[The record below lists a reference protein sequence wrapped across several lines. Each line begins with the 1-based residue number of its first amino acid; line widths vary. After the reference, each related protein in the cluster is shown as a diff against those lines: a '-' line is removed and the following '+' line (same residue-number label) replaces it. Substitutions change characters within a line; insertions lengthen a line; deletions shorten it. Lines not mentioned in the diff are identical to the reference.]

1 MNQPKI
7 IIPTGYMGSGSSAI
21 TDLLRE
27 YPCLN
32 TKNADFEY
40 IFLHAPDGLFD
51 LEKKLLE
58 NNNAIR
64 SDEAIK
70 AFRTLMEKLF
80 TYRGW
85 WPAGYNRAVSEE
97 FLKIVEE
104 YLTSISTVKFEGNWY
119 IYDRPSYI
127 IYLIRAILNRIG
139 KLVKYSPVYNKK
151 KTVLEISL
159 IEDAEFYHKSRIFI
173 ENVISQINKNNQDI
187 VLDQL
192 LLPHN
197 LKGFE
202 KYQLQNVYPI
212 IIERDPRDVF
222 ISNKYFWEPSGNE
235 VPYPLDVNEF
245 CKYYKAIRKAEKG
258 YTSNYLRLN
267 FEDLIL
273 NYDSVVEKIELYLD
287 LKKAD
292 HKLHRVYLDPDK
304 SKNNLKLY
312 SRNHIYKEEI
322 NIINR
327 ELEEFLYDFPEDFS
341 QESGEVF

>member
-27 YPCLN
+27 YPRLN

-80 TYRGW
+80 IYRGW
-85 WPAGYNRAVSEE
+85 WPAGYDHAISKD
-97 FLKIVEE
+97 FLEIVEN
-104 YLTSISTVKFEGNWY
+104 YLNSISTVKFEGNWY

-127 IYLIRAILNRIG
+127 RYLVRAILNRLG
-139 KLVKYSPVYNKK
+139 KIVNYSPAYKK
-151 KTVLEISL
+151 KKMLLEISL
-159 IEDAEFYHKSRIFI
+159 VKETEFYEKSRIFI
-173 ENVISQINKNNQDI
+173 ENVINQINNENQDI

-202 KYQLQNVYPI
+202 KYQLNNVYPI
-212 IIERDPRDVF
+212 IVERDPRDVF

-235 VPYPLDVNEF
+235 VPYPLEVNEF
-245 CKYYKAIRKAEKG
+245 CKYYKSIRESERVGTNKC
-258 YTSNYLRLN
+258 LRIN

-273 NYDSVVEKIELYLD
+273 NYDAVVEKIESYLG
-287 LKKAD
+287 LRKED
-292 HKLHRVYLDPDK
+292 HKLNRVYLNPDR
-304 SKNNLKLY
+304 SKNNLKIY
-312 SRNHIYKEEI
+312 TRNSKYLEEI
-322 NIINR
+322 NVITQ
-327 ELEEFLYDFPEDFS
+327 ELVEFLYEFPENISKELGD
-341 QESGEVF
+341 VF

>member
-27 YPCLN
+27 YPRLN

-85 WPAGYNRAVSEE
+85 WPAGYNRAISED

-119 IYDRPSYI
+119 IYDRPSYF

-151 KTVLEISL
+151 KKVLEISL

-222 ISNKYFWEPSGNE
+222 ISNKYFWKPSGNE

-245 CKYYKAIRKAEKG
+245 CKYYRAIRKAEKG

-273 NYDSVVEKIELYLD
+273 NYDSVVEKIEIYLD

-292 HKLHRVYLDPDK
+292 HELHRVYLDPDK

-312 SRNHIYKEEI
+312 SLNSIYTEEI

-327 ELEEFLYDFPEDFS
+327 ELAEFLYDFPEDFS
-341 QESGEVF
+341 QENGEVF

>member
-1 MNQPKI
+1 MSQSKI

-27 YPCLN
+27 YPRLN

-40 IFLHAPDGLFD
+40 IFLHAPNGLFD
-51 LEKKLLE
+51 LEKKILA

-70 AFRTLMEKLF
+70 SFRTLMENLF

-85 WPAGYNRAVSEE
+85 WPAGYNHAISKD
-97 FLKIVEE
+97 FLEIVEN
-104 YLTSISTVKFEGNWY
+104 YLNSISTVKFEGNWY

-127 IYLIRAILNRIG
+127 RYLIRAILNRLG
-139 KLVKYSPVYNKK
+139 KIVNFSPAYKK
-151 KTVLEISL
+151 KKMLLEISL
-159 IEDAEFYHKSRIFI
+159 VEETEFYEKSRIFI
-173 ENVISQINKNNQDI
+173 ENVINQINTENQDI

-202 KYQLQNVYPI
+202 KYQLNNVYPI
-212 IIERDPRDVF
+212 IVERDPRDVF

-267 FEDLIL
+267 FEDLVL
-273 NYDSVVEKIELYLD
+273 NYEETKQDIENFIGIDSIHHKAKFEYFNPAISVNNLQVYNRDDKYREEVEVIELELSEYLYNF
-287 LKKAD
+287 KKRIVSTGD
-292 HKLHRVYLDPDK
+292 
-304 SKNNLKLY
+304 
-312 SRNHIYKEEI
+312 
-322 NIINR
+322 
-327 ELEEFLYDFPEDFS
+327 
-341 QESGEVF
+341 VF